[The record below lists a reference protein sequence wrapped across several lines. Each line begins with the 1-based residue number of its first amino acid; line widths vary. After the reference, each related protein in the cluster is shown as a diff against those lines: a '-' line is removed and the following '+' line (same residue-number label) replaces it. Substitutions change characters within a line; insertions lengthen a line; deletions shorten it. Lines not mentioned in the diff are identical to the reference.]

1 MEVIAEA
8 ILGNSFRLGDTF
20 ILVTPFHML
29 LHTAN
34 AEAIYQF
41 TSRREAFPKP
51 LETYKILSMF
61 GENVVTTE
69 GAVWRMHRKV
79 TSASFNEKNAALVF
93 KVAIEQ
99 AQGMVDYWLQREPAD
114 KITTVE
120 HDTMGLT
127 LNIIGYV
134 GFGLRLLWPGQ
145 ALPAD
150 ADPRLAK
157 YASLD
162 VPPGHSLNFKESIAG
177 VLEYLVVLLATPPAI
192 IKFLADKVEDVR
204 QGDKGVGMD
213 IMRSLVATS
222 YEDEQSKG
230 KTSKSKG
237 ASSAKLTDD
246 EIIGNAFIMFLA
258 GHETSANIL
267 HFVLLELANNPGAQ
281 RELQKDIDTILGGSD
296 PSTWEYDEK
305 VNAMMASMLGA
316 TMNEMLRLMPPVV
329 EVPKMV
335 SSTQDQMITL
345 DGEKHTLPSGM
356 YIGLNIANVQRNPR
370 YWPSKPSKIGDS
382 QDLNDWVPERWFRP
396 SLKDEQS
403 IKDGADTEDFGGND
417 AIAGADTGAQ
427 LFRPTRGSFVPF
439 SDGARSCLG
448 RRIAQIEIIATLA
461 VLFQQYSVENAV
473 DDWASDEEVE
483 RMTREQKEEVYQ
495 KATQRSRQTLRG
507 ATSVITLKLHGG
519 KSVPIRMVRRG
530 QEKFVNWIDS

>member
-1 MEVIAEA
+1 M
-8 ILGNSFRLGDTF
+8 LTKKDYL
-20 ILVTPFHML
+20 PFKVL
-29 LHTAN
+29 KRA
-34 AEAIYQF
+34 
-41 TSRREAFPKP
+41 REARDNYVK
-51 LETYKILSMF
+51 YM
-61 GENVVTTE
+61 
-69 GAVWRMHRKV
+69 
-79 TSASFNEKNAALVF
+79 
-93 KVAIEQ
+93 
-99 AQGMVDYWLQREPAD
+99 RE
-114 KITTVE
+114 
-120 HDTMGLT
+120 
-127 LNIIGYV
+127 
-134 GFGLRLLWPGQ
+134 
-145 ALPAD
+145 
-150 ADPRLAK
+150 
-157 YASLD
+157 
-162 VPPGHSLNFKESIAG
+162 
-177 VLEYLVVLLATPPAI
+177 
-192 IKFLADKVEDVR
+192 FLADKVEDVR